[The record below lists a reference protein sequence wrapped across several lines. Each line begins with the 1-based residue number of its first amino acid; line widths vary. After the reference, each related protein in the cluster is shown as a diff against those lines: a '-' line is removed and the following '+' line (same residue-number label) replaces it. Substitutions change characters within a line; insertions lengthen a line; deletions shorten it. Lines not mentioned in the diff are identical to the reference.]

1 MSVTIHERPGVYS
14 SYDALS
20 VVSGSGAGK
29 TIGVAAVAAKGAANE
44 PVLVTS
50 YEEGLAAFGTDGRTP
65 GMAAVLRVLYEN
77 GASIV
82 RAVAVDTTGETPDYA
97 SAFAALAALDGVNVV
112 VCDSADTAVQ
122 QALKTSVEAA
132 VALRRE
138 RIAVVG
144 GADGKTV
151 AQLLEQ
157 AAALN
162 SERVVLV
169 AANGAGAEDGTPD
182 GVLAA
187 AAVAGVIASGSDPS
201 VPIHG
206 AALYGVGV
214 AGRYNDAEIDAL
226 VRGGVTPVEAVGG
239 VVSPVR
245 AVTTRTTTGGASD
258 TTWRELTT
266 ILIVDDVIPTIRS
279 SLRSRF
285 ARSKN
290 TAQSRGAIRSQV
302 ILELED
308 KLASERIDSYGEV
321 KVSAIESDPTACLVE
336 FSFAVA
342 HGLTRIYLTAHIT
355 V

>member
-1 MSVTIHERPGVYS
+1 MTAIRQVKA
-14 SYDALS
+14 ALAQCL
-20 VVSGSGAGK
+20 SGAGL
-29 TIGVAAVAAKGAANE
+29 AAVSAFEEERLKRYAEPVVVVGARRVSVERTGLLDYLGERYDESSGSTVEVYGRTMKLTLSLDVYSPREKGA
-44 PVLVTS
+44 S
-50 YEEGLAAFGTDGRTP
+50 
-65 GMAAVLRVLYEN
+65 
-77 GASIV
+77 
-82 RAVAVDTTGETPDYA
+82 
-97 SAFAALAALDGVNVV
+97 
-112 VCDSADTAVQ
+112 
-122 QALKTSVEAA
+122 
-132 VALRRE
+132 
-138 RIAVVG
+138 
-144 GADGKTV
+144 
-151 AQLLEQ
+151 
-157 AAALN
+157 
-162 SERVVLV
+162 
-169 AANGAGAEDGTPD
+169 
-182 GVLAA
+182 
-187 AAVAGVIASGSDPS
+187 
-201 VPIHG
+201 
-206 AALYGVGV
+206 
-214 AGRYNDAEIDAL
+214 
-226 VRGGVTPVEAVGG
+226 
-239 VVSPVR
+239 VR

>member
-50 YEEGLAAFGTDGRTP
+50 YEEGLAAFGADGGTP

-77 GASIV
+77 GASMV
-82 RAVAVDTTGETPDYA
+82 RAAAVDTTGETPDYA

-151 AQLLEQ
+151 EQLLEQ

-169 AANGAGAEDGTPD
+169 AANGAGAQDGTPH

>member
-50 YEEGLAAFGTDGRTP
+50 YEEGLAAFGTD
-65 GMAAVLRVLYEN
+65 
-77 GASIV
+77 
-82 RAVAVDTTGETPDYA
+82 
-97 SAFAALAALDGVNVV
+97 
-112 VCDSADTAVQ
+112 
-122 QALKTSVEAA
+122 
-132 VALRRE
+132 
-138 RIAVVG
+138 
-144 GADGKTV
+144 
-151 AQLLEQ
+151 
-157 AAALN
+157 
-162 SERVVLV
+162 
-169 AANGAGAEDGTPD
+169 
-182 GVLAA
+182 
-187 AAVAGVIASGSDPS
+187 
-201 VPIHG
+201 
-206 AALYGVGV
+206 
-214 AGRYNDAEIDAL
+214 
-226 VRGGVTPVEAVGG
+226 GVTPVEAVGG